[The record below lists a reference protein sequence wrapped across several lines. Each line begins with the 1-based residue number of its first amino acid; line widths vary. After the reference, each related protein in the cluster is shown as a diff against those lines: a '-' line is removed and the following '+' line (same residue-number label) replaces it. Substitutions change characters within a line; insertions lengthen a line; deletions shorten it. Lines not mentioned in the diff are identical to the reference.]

1 MIMKTKTLTTAT
13 QALVSLLPLI
23 FLALI
28 WNQLPESVPMHYNM
42 HNQADR
48 MGSKL
53 EMVFAIS
60 FLALVGFGVG
70 LLLRNIHKI
79 DPKQKYQDNAP
90 LMLKIAWTTVVF
102 IAVLGMFIVY
112 QTLVFTKNQES
123 LFSGKGVLALVCLIF
138 VVLGNFMNNIKPNYF
153 VGFRTPWNLENE
165 ENWRKTHR
173 LSSKLLFFGGIA
185 LMALILLLP
194 EPVSA
199 YVFLV
204 GIVPIVL
211 IPFVYSYLLF
221 KREKQ

>member
-1 MIMKTKTLTTAT
+1 MKTKTLTTVT
-13 QALVSLLPLI
+13 QALVSLLPLL

-42 HNQADR
+42 HNQPDR
-48 MGSKL
+48 MGSKA

-79 DPKQKYQDNAP
+79 DPKHKYHDNAP
-90 LMLKIAWTTVVF
+90 LMLKIAWTTVIF
-102 IAVLGMFIVY
+102 IAVLGVFIVY
-112 QTLVFTKNQES
+112 QTLMFTKNQDTV
-123 LFSGKGVLALVCLIF
+123 FSGKGALVLVALIF
-138 VVLGNFMNNIKPNYF
+138 VVLGNFLNNVKPNYF

-165 ENWRKTHR
+165 ENWRKTHH
-173 LSSKLLFFGGIA
+173 LAAKLMFFGGL
-185 LMALILLLP
+185 LMVALILVLP
-194 EPVSA
+194 EPITA
-199 YVFLV
+199 YVFFA

>member
-1 MIMKTKTLTTAT
+1 MKTKTFTTLM
-13 QALVSLLPLI
+13 QVLVSILPLL
-23 FLALI
+23 FLFFI
-28 WNQLPESVPMHYNM
+28 WNELPESVPMHYGADG
-42 HNQADR
+42 QANR

-53 EMVFAIS
+53 EMVFTIT
-60 FLALVGFGVG
+60 FLAMVGFGVG

-79 DPKQKYQDNAP
+79 DPKHKYADNNA
-90 LMLKIAWTTVVF
+90 LMLKISWTTVIF
-102 IAVLGMFIVY
+102 ICVLGGYIIY
-112 QTLVFTKNQES
+112 ETLLYSTQQKS
-123 LFSGKGVLALVCLIF
+123 TFSGKGLLIIVCLIF

-173 LSSKLLFFGGIA
+173 LSAKLMFFGGLL
-185 LMALILLLP
+185 LMTLILALP
-194 EPVSA
+194 EA
-199 YVFLV
+199 YSVYAFLA